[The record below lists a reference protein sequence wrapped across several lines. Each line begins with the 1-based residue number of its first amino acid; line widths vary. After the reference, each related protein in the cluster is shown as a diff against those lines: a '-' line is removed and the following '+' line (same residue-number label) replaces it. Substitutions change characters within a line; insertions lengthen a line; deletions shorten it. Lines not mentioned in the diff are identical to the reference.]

1 MAKHHIIHLPALNS
15 VHSNRTTRIPNLGTH
30 NDVISFNR
38 FNSFNPLKLRIFWHI
53 SSYFHTIAM
62 IRADIRKH
70 LFRASFVL
78 AILLFTIGAA
88 HSQTAHTEA
97 YRLGIALQDSVQKG
111 DISLFSKTFNRD
123 AFLDRVLQPIKLSDV
138 LQENLR
144 TNLQSRLSS
153 DDVAE
158 AVRKNG
164 RNFTFVG
171 VRRIGNEY
179 QLLFRFLGPKN
190 ELVYYGYPMGKS
202 ASGAITLVDVFCF
215 APPELMSETIRRGCL
230 SAIARAD
237 KSAVEDWTDKQKDYI
252 ESQQDWN
259 EFASQCQ
266 AARHAVAEK
275 TYVKLPD
282 SLRSDPYVLY
292 QRARVAIR
300 EDEPTFL
307 AAIAPWQRERPND
320 PALQLIAS
328 DYCVLNNRPAEAI
341 KAYDKLNSQLGG
353 DPQLDLRIAKLHASL
368 GHTNETRTNLWQAI
382 NRDPPDAIAFAESL
396 SWSLSERNFEQ
407 AARVLALQE
416 KMFHADLKPGIRS
429 DDRFKEFR
437 QSAPGKKWLAAG
449 PIVIDPDAPPVAS
462 RPTSDTLKL
471 QAILFG
477 TATPSALINGKT
489 LFVQD
494 KIGTYQVVKIE
505 PQSVTLRS
513 SSGDMRMLALGAG
526 P

>member
-1 MAKHHIIHLPALNS
+1 
-15 VHSNRTTRIPNLGTH
+15 
-30 NDVISFNR
+30 
-38 FNSFNPLKLRIFWHI
+38 
-53 SSYFHTIAM
+53 M
-62 IRADIRKH
+62 IRAGIRKQRF
-70 LFRASFVL
+70 LASFVL
-78 AILLFTIGAA
+78 ALLFTIGEA

-111 DISLFSKTFNRD
+111 DISLFSKTFDRD
-123 AFLDRVLQPIKLSDV
+123 AFLDRVLQSIKISDA

-144 TNLQSRLSS
+144 TNLQSKISS

-171 VRRIGNEY
+171 VRRLSNEY
-179 QLLFRFLGPKN
+179 HLLFRSVGPNN

-202 ASGAITLVDVFCF
+202 ASGANTLVDVFCF

-237 KSAVEDWTDKQKDYI
+237 KSAVEDWTDKQRDYI
-252 ESQQDWN
+252 ESEQDWN
-259 EFASQCQ
+259 DFANQCL
-266 AARHAVAEK
+266 AGRHAVAEK
-275 TYVKLPD
+275 TYPKLPA

-300 EDEPTFL
+300 EDEPAFL
-307 AAIAPWQRERPND
+307 AAIAPWQSGRPND

-328 DYCVLNNRPAEAI
+328 EYYVSRNRTAEAI
-341 KAYDKLNSQLGG
+341 TAYDKLNTQLGG
-353 DPQLDLRIAKLHASL
+353 DPQLDLRIAKLHAGL

-382 NRDPPDAIAFAESL
+382 ERDPPDAIAFAEL
-396 SWSLSERNFEQ
+396 LGWVLREHNFEQ
-407 AARVLALQE
+407 AARVLTLQE
-416 KMFHADLKPGIRS
+416 KMFGADLKPAIRS
-429 DDRFKEFR
+429 DNRFNEFR

-449 PIVIDPDAPPVAS
+449 PVVIDPDAPTAAA
-462 RPTSDTLKL
+462 RPTSETLKL

-494 KIGTYQVVKIE
+494 KIGAYQVIKIE

-513 SSGDMRMLALGAG
+513 STGDMRMLALGAG

>member
-1 MAKHHIIHLPALNS
+1 
-15 VHSNRTTRIPNLGTH
+15 
-30 NDVISFNR
+30 
-38 FNSFNPLKLRIFWHI
+38 
-53 SSYFHTIAM
+53 M
-62 IRADIRKH
+62 IRAGIQKQQFLRGST
-70 LFRASFVL
+70 LF
-78 AILLFTIGAA
+78 ILLLTLNLCRA
-88 HSQTAHTEA
+88 QTAHTEA
-97 YRLGIALQDSVQKG
+97 YRLGLDLQDSVQKG
-111 DISLFSKTFNRD
+111 NISLFAKTFDRD
-123 AFLDRVLQPIKLSDV
+123 AFLDRVLQSIKISDA

-144 TNLQSRLSS
+144 TNLQSRISS

-171 VRRIGNEY
+171 VRRLSNEY
-179 QLLFRFLGPKN
+179 HLLFRSVGPNN

-202 ASGAITLVDVFCF
+202 SSGAITLVDVFCF

-252 ESQQDWN
+252 ESEQDWN
-259 EFASQCQ
+259 DFANQCL
-266 AARHAVAEK
+266 AGRHAVAEK
-275 TYVKLPD
+275 TYPKLPD

-307 AAIAPWQRERPND
+307 AAIAPWQRERPSD
-320 PALQLIAS
+320 PALQLIVS
-328 DYCVLNNRPAEAI
+328 DYYVSRSRAVEAMV
-341 KAYDKLNSQLGG
+341 AYDKLNTQLGG
-353 DPQLDLRIAKLHASL
+353 DPQLDVRMAKLHASL
-368 GHTNETRTNLWQAI
+368 GHTNEARTNLWQAI

-396 SWSLSERNFEQ
+396 SWNLSERNFEQ
-407 AARVLALQE
+407 AARGLTLQE
-416 KMFHADLKPGIRS
+416 KMFHADLKPAIRS
-429 DDRFKEFR
+429 DARFHDFR
-437 QSAPGKKWLAAG
+437 ESAPGKKWLAAG
-449 PIVIDPDAPPVAS
+449 PLVIDPDAPTAAA

-494 KIGTYQVVKIE
+494 KIGPYQVIKIE